1 MPTFTK
7 AYIGSTPLF
16 KEQGFAYIEGADAGG
31 GVQSLTNEFK
41 HNTGTL
47 TIFGNV
53 TSTKDF
59 HLCEGSSAI
68 PANCVISGTSTQT
81 NAGPQGS
88 SSSQRGFTI
97 AQSAT
102 NVGTLTISGN
112 VTLYS
117 GMFIGDNRSTASNGT
132 LVLNSGQLVTNG
144 SMWLASPT
152 ATVICNGGTHTITQL
167 FVSGGGHATD
177 NPNPVSV
184 VTMNG
189 GVLNINYAAA
199 VSQSNILFGVSSAG
213 ISSTSTINLN
223 GGTLKHNQITSNVPA
238 SGRTIV
244 NTINFNGGVLDLDKG
259 ASRNLPNATG
269 TGLTWNLVIKN
280 GGAIISVYTGATMTM
295 AVAFS
300 NDGTNGGLTKQ
311 GPGTLA
317 MGSLAHSY
325 NGATSISEGVV
336 TRVVTN
342 EGTSPG
348 TITGTAT
355 FTTTGSTTTLSVSFS
370 ATPSAGMKFKFFPG
384 VTTQTISSIT
394 LSGVSGRT
402 GSYASNTGLSSTSS
416 VLTIS

>member
-16 KEQGFAYIEGADAGG
+16 KEQGFAYLEGIDAGG
-31 GVQSLTNEFK
+31 GVQSIINEFK
-41 HNTGTL
+41 HSTGTL

-53 TSTKDF
+53 TSTKDL
-59 HLCEGSSAI
+59 HLCEGTSAV
-68 PANCVISGTSTQT
+68 PANCVITGTLTQT

-88 SSSQRGFTI
+88 ASSQRGFTV
-97 AQSAT
+97 AQNGT
-102 NVGTLTISGN
+102 NVGTLTINGGN
-112 VTLYS
+112 VTLFA
-117 GMFIGDNRSTASNGT
+117 GGFVGDNQSTGAVGA
-132 LVLNSGQLVTNG
+132 VILNSGTFLTNG
-144 SMWLASPT
+144 SFWLSGPNNTLTINAGSMT
-152 ATVICNGGTHTITQL
+152 ATQL
-167 FVSGGGHATD
+167 YVSNSGHSTL
-177 NPNPVSV
+177 NPTPVSV
-184 VTMNG
+184 VTING
-189 GVLNINYAAA
+189 GVLNINNPAAN
-199 VSQSNILFGVSSAG
+199 QSNVSFGTSTAG
-213 ISSTSTINLN
+213 ISSTNTLNLN
-223 GGTLKHNQITSNVPA
+223 GGTLKHNQVTANLPA

-244 NTINFNGGVLDLDKG
+244 NTINFNGGVLDFDKG
-259 ASRNLPNATG
+259 TSRSLPSTTG
-269 TGLTWNLVIKN
+269 TGLTWNLVIKS
-280 GGAIISVYTGATMTM
+280 GGAIISVYSGATMTM
-295 AVAFS
+295 AVAFT

-317 MGSLAHSY
+317 LGSLAHSY
-325 NGATSISEGVV
+325 SGATSISAGVV
-336 TRVVTN
+336 TRSVTN

-370 ATPSAGMKFKFFPG
+370 ATPSAGMTFKFFPG